1 MIQSPT
7 LSNVVSLGDLVWV
20 AGEMWEIHKAV
31 GSTKQVWFTNAQL
44 ALVVAKPSDFGVL
57 LWFPEFG
64 TNKKKEH
71 VLVRAPLGSET
82 TKIWIAD

>member
-7 LSNVVSLGDLVWV
+7 LNSDISLGDLVWV
-20 AGEMWEIHKAV
+20 AGEMWEICKPY
-31 GSTKQVWFTNAQL
+31 GRPKQVWFTYAQL
-44 ALVVAKPSDFGVL
+44 ALVVADAGERGVL
-57 LWFPEFG
+57 LWFSEFG
-64 TNKKKEH
+64 ANKEREH

>member
-1 MIQSPT
+1 MSTMPDKTILP
-7 LSNVVSLGDLVWV
+7 GELVWV
-20 AGEMWEIHKAV
+20 AGEMWEIRKPFARP
-31 GSTKQVWFTNAQL
+31 KQVWFTYAQL
-44 ALVVAKPSDFGVL
+44 ALVVAKPSEHGVL

-64 TNKKKEH
+64 ANKEREH